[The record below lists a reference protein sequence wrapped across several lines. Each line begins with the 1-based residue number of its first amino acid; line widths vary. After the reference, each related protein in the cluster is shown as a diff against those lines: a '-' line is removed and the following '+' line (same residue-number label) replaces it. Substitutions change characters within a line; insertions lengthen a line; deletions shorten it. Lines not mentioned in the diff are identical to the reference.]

1 MSRSD
6 LACALCAND
15 YWLTDENAPLTEEE
29 KRKLEEIERFQEK
42 ERREKA
48 IIEQSKRDHERNKE
62 NWLHRMMTDN
72 GLERI
77 VSSLIDRKLE
87 YLLEKEPER
96 IEKALETARRRREA
110 AKAGMDWLVAEYSR
124 LMKSKSPVTTERD
137 YPREKV
143 KWILWQPPVRRETRE
158 LGKGVYTGGS
168 HILYTAAAAERIYR
182 ELPKGWHIPFASDL
196 DKLGKAGRRELYV
209 AIRRE
214 SSFQEEWD
222 CYDGTKGERI
232 GAGRNYVHFWSSSRG
247 DLVGYCIDEDGYG
260 DTFCAGR
267 NIPLS
272 IPLIL
277 TSM

>member
-29 KRKLEEIERFQEK
+29 KRKLEEIERFREK

-48 IIEQSKRDHERNKE
+48 IIEQSKRDDERNKA

-77 VSSLIDRKLE
+77 VNSLIDKKLE
-87 YLLEKEPER
+87 YLLEREPER
-96 IEKALETARRRREA
+96 IEKALETARKRREA
-110 AKAGMDWLVAEYSR
+110 ETAGWGWLVSEYSK
-124 LMKSKSPVTTERD
+124 LMKSKGQVTVERE

-158 LGKGVYTGGS
+158 LGKAVYTGGS
-168 HILYTAAAAERIYR
+168 HILYQADAVNRIFR
-182 ELPKGWHIPFASDL
+182 ELPKGWYVPLTSDL
-196 DKLGKAGRRELYV
+196 DRLGKEGRKELYN

-214 SSFQEEWD
+214 SSFQDEWD
-222 CYDGTKGERI
+222 CYDVAKRERI
-232 GAGRNYVHFWSSSRG
+232 GVGRNYVHFWSSCRG
-247 DLVGYCIDEDGYG
+247 DLAGYCIDKDGYG
-260 DTFCAGR
+260 DTFCAER
-267 NIPLS
+267 SILS

-277 TSM
+277 TAM